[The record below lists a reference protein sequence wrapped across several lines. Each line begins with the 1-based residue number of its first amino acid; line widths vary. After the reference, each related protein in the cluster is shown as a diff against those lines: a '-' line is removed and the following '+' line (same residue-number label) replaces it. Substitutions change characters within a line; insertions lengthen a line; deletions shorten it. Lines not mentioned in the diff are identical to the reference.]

1 MKSETVDQIVIAF
14 FVIIAI
20 PCAAI
25 MYKIAFDT
33 VFGKSKKDSQN

>member
-1 MKSETVDQIVIAF
+1 MKNETVDQIVIAF

-33 VFGKSKKDSQN
+33 VFGKSKKGNQN